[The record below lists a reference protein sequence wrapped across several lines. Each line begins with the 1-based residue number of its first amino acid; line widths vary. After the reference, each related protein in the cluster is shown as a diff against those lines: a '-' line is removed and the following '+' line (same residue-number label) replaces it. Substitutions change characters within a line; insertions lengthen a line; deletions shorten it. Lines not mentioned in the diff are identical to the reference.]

1 MDAVLKRRLMVA
13 VVIWILA
20 LIFLPMLLKQR
31 QSTQPTQAT
40 STPLGLPEMPAMP
53 EEHREVR
60 SLDLAQKPAEPTAQ
74 VAQNTAQPAAKADP
88 PASSTQPATSAPTQV
103 AQAPS
108 QPAPTQAAQLPSQ
121 PVPTAVVKSDKS
133 KPESVKPKSVTP
145 SAPVK
150 ASTADKPAATGKW
163 VIQVGSFSDKGNA
176 ETLARRLR
184 ARNYPV
190 LMSRIA
196 LHDRNW
202 YRVQVGPLRSRTDAD
217 AKQTRLQAQLGLNG
231 KVVALP

>member
-13 VVIWILA
+13 VVVWILA
-20 LIFLPMLLKQR
+20 LIFLPMLLKQG
-31 QSTQPTQAT
+31 QSTQPAQAT
-40 STPLGLPEMPAMP
+40 STQLGLPEMPAMP

-60 SLDLAQKPAEPTAQ
+60 SLDLVQKPAEPTAQ
-74 VAQNTAQPAAKADP
+74 VAQNTAQPAAKAGS
-88 PASSTQPATSAPTQV
+88 PASSTQPETPAPTQTAPAPSQPVSTQV
-103 AQAPS
+103 AKTPS
-108 QPAPTQAAQLPSQ
+108 QPAPALKADKP
-121 PVPTAVVKSDKS
+121 KS
-133 KPESVKPKSVTP
+133 ESVKPKSGTP
-145 SAPVK
+145 NAPVK
-150 ASTADKPAATGKW
+150 AATTDKPAATGKW

-202 YRVQVGPLRSRTDAD
+202 YRVQVGPLRSRADAD